1 MPFQVSPGVNVTEVD
16 LTTII
21 PAVSTSIGAM
31 AGRFQTG
38 PVGEVVTIDSE
49 DTLVSKFGKPD
60 ANTAV
65 DFFTAANFLSYSN
78 ALRVVRAGNSTDRN
92 PSTGTAALIKND
104 DHFDTLSLTSFA
116 YGKSSGAFL
125 NGLRVEVCDS
135 ETAFALW
142 TSNSQFDAAPTTSQW
157 ATDRGASN
165 DELHVIVIDGLDGAI
180 SGTAG
185 TILEKYSFMSKALGA
200 KDAQGNGSY
209 YKDVINNSSKY
220 LRIGSG
226 VAAADNGTTMA
237 AGDEMSDTT
246 PTLKLTAGPTPFTSG
261 IVDTFGSRT
270 TYTANVTAIANTTGD
285 AVGVDVKVKSGTTY
299 VAIDT
304 SVAQGDPGFG
314 QLAGSTNLFIV
325 SNHTGSSWEYNHIG
339 DVGAP
344 SEQWVPLNVTFIGST
359 FNQETLVSLGSI
371 DLYGNSIANN
381 FSAHATPQKLKADGT
396 FIAPISTNYGLAA
409 TTDLVYGETDV
420 PFTGTI
426 LGGIEGALG
435 DDDIQ
440 LAYDQ
445 FVDPDKVDISL
456 IVTSGHSATVKK
468 YVSDNIVEP
477 RKDCIVFVSPDK
489 GDVVELADDT
499 ERLTNVL
506 GHRNDDLGLNTSYAV
521 MDSGW
526 KYQYDKFNDVFRWV
540 PLNGDI
546 AGLCARTDYLRDS
559 WWSPAGYTRGQ
570 IKNSVRLAY
579 NPSKTHRNDLY
590 RAGINPVVTFTGQGT
605 ILFGDK
611 TLQTRPSAFD
621 RINVRRLFIVLEK
634 AIATAAK
641 FALFEFNDE
650 FTRSQFRNMVE
661 PFLRDIQGRRGITD
675 FKVVCDETNNTG
687 EVIDRNEFVGDIYVK
702 PTRSINF
709 IQLNFVAVRTG
720 VDFSEIVGKF

>member
-49 DTLVSKFGKPD
+49 DTLVSNFGKPD

-78 ALRVVRAGNSTDRN
+78 ALRVVRAGNASDLN
-92 PSTGTAALIKND
+92 PSTGSAGFLIKND
-104 DHFDTLSLTSFA
+104 DHFDTLTPTDFA

-135 ETAFALW
+135 ETAFASW
-142 TSNSQFDAAPTTSQW
+142 TSNTQFDAAPKTSEW
-157 ATDRGASN
+157 ATARGASN
-165 DELHVIVIDGLDGAI
+165 DELHVIVLDGADGAI

-200 KDAQGNGSY
+200 KDAQGNASY

-220 LRIGSG
+220 LRVGSG
-226 VAAADNGTTMA
+226 APASETSAAFTDGP
-237 AGDEMSDTT
+237 EMSDATDALALMT
-246 PTLKLTAGPTPFTSG
+246 GADGLGSVTVNHFGVTA
-261 IVDTFGSRT
+261 
-270 TYTANVTAIANTTGD
+270 TYTANVTAQANTTQ
-285 AVGVDVKVKSGTTY
+285 DVPAQDEGGTIVKAGKTY
-299 VAIDT
+299 VVLDT
-304 SVAQGDPGFG
+304 SVATGTAGLG
-314 QLAGSTNLFIV
+314 QPTAKNGLFIAHANT
-325 SNHTGSSWEYNHIG
+325 SATKWEYNVVEAATNWA
-339 DVGAP
+339 D
-344 SEQWVPLNVTFIGST
+344 LTVTDT
-359 FNQETLVSLGSI
+359 MVSLGSI
-371 DLYGNSIANN
+371 VLHGDSDANT
-381 FSAHATPQKLKADGT
+381 FVASTRRLKSDGT
-396 FIAPISTNYGLAA
+396 FIAAITTNYGAAA
-409 TTDLVYGETDV
+409 TTDLTYGGTDV
-420 PFTGTI
+420 PFTGT
-426 LGGIEGALG
+426 LASGVETAPGTG
-435 DDDIQ
+435 DIQ
-440 LAYDQ
+440 AAYDL
-445 FVDPDKVDISL
+445 FVDPDKVDVSL
-456 IVTSGHSATVKK
+456 ITTSGHDATVKK
-468 YVSDNIVEP
+468 YVSDNIVDV
-477 RKDCIVFVSPDK
+477 RKDCIAFVSPDK
-489 GDVVELADDT
+489 ADVVDLSTDT

-506 GHRNDDLGLNTSYAV
+506 DHRNNDLNLNTSYAV

-526 KYQYDKFNDVFRWV
+526 KYQYDKFSDVFRWI

-579 NPSKTHRNDLY
+579 NPSKAHRNDLY

>member
-49 DTLVSKFGKPD
+49 DTLVSNFGKPD

-78 ALRVVRAGNSTDRN
+78 ALRVVRAGNSSDLN
-92 PSTGTAALIKND
+92 PSTGTAGFLIKND
-104 DHFDTLSLTSFA
+104 DHFDTLVDTATSFA
-116 YGKSSGAFL
+116 YGKSSGTFL

-135 ETAFALW
+135 AAAFALW
-142 TSNSQFDAAPTTSQW
+142 TSNSQFDAAPITSQW

-165 DELHVIVIDGLDGAI
+165 DELHVIVLDGADGII

-185 TILEKYSFMSKALGA
+185 TILEKYSFLSKALGA
-200 KDAQGNGSY
+200 KDAQGNASY

-226 VAAADNGTTMA
+226 APADDSTQTTMA
-237 AGDEMSDTT
+237 AGDEMSDDTRALT
-246 PTLKLTAGPTPFTSG
+246 ITAGPTPFTSG
-261 IVDTFGSRT
+261 VVDNFGSLT
-270 TYTANVTAIANTTGD
+270 TYTANTTAIANTLSD
-285 AVGVDVKVKSGTTY
+285 AGGTAIVRAGKTF

-304 SVAQGDPGFG
+304 SVAGGTAGLGQPSGNNVLFVISNTGGSWTYNDVYPVGDENWPA
-314 QLAGSTNLFIV
+314 LTIKD
-325 SNHTGSSWEYNHIG
+325 TI
-339 DVGAP
+339 
-344 SEQWVPLNVTFIGST
+344 
-359 FNQETLVSLGSI
+359 VSLGSVVLWG
-371 DLYGNSIANN
+371 DNAGNG
-381 FSAHATPQKLKADGT
+381 FVAHTTTQRLKSDGT
-396 FIAPISTNYGLAA
+396 FITPSTTSYGVAA
-409 TTDLVYGETDV
+409 TTDLTYGGTDV
-420 PFTGTI
+420 PFTGT
-426 LGGIEGALG
+426 LAAGVEELPGTG
-435 DDDIQ
+435 DIQ
-440 LAYDQ
+440 TAYDL
-445 FVDPDKVDISL
+445 FVDPDKVDVSL
-456 IVTSGHSATVKK
+456 ITTSGHNATVKK
-468 YVSDNIVEP
+468 YVVDNIVDV
-477 RKDCIVFVSPDK
+477 RKDCIAFVSPDRA
-489 GDVVELADDT
+489 DVVDKATDT
-499 ERLTNVL
+499 ERLSNVL
-506 GHRNDDLGLNTSYAV
+506 EHRNDDLNLNTSYAV

-526 KYQYDKFNDVFRWV
+526 KYQYDKFSDVFRWV

-579 NPSKTHRNDLY
+579 NPSKAHRNDLY